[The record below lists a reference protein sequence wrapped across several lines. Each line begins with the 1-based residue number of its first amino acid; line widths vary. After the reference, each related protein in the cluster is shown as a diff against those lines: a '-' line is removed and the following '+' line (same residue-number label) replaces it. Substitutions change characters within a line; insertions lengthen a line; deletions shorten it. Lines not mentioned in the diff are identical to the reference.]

1 VLNYNGQQV
10 IFFVTSTEL
19 FYNLFLEFGN
29 HFLRRTFFKCVVNRL
44 IIGIFAFVNSRQS
57 NISESVRRELEFGKV
72 IDLLENFAQST
83 SNKERIRHLSI
94 LHNPKVLNE
103 YLDRLQEFQMLQ
115 SDSDFPR
122 FEYLDLREVIQYL
135 NIQNSVLTED
145 QFFDIY
151 HASIWVNALI
161 HFITNN
167 EYVIPRISGFLGDLK
182 KSQTIKKRIEK
193 VFSPRR
199 FIRPNASKNL
209 TEIREN
215 IHRKRVHVDKSFQD
229 SKSHYLQ
236 LGYLADIKESFEDEV
251 SLLAVASE
259 FKRKVKGQVRG
270 QSKTKSITFIEPE
283 RCISLN
289 RELRHLYQDEKEEV
303 RRILKE
309 LTSELA
315 EHIDLIKVY
324 KDLIE
329 EFDFLN
335 AKIKLAELMDA
346 NRPKVSKS
354 QAINI
359 KNAYHPLLFIENNN
373 KGIKTI
379 PQDIYFDD
387 AHRVLVISGP
397 NAGGKSITLKTFGL
411 NQLMLQAGLF
421 IPVHPNSTLS
431 VFHDIFTDI
440 GDNQS
445 IENELSTYS
454 YRLTRMKEILT
465 HSGKS
470 SFILIDEFGSG
481 SDPALGGE
489 LAGVF
494 FKEIVKSGSI
504 GVLTTHYGNIKVL
517 ADQTD
522 YAENACML
530 FDDDQLK
537 PLYKLK
543 VGQPGS
549 SYTFE
554 VAKNVGLPKSL
565 IDKARAGLK
574 NGTVRFEDTIHHYQ
588 RLTTELQLSQ
598 EAMMEKSS
606 VVDAQ
611 KEAYELKLKSVEEK
625 LESQRFIMDFQSK
638 YLQLGK
644 RINKIIELYR
654 DGSTMK
660 SILPKIRKI
669 IEKESN
675 RKEEIHVNRLKATRK
690 NSPIKIDFIIGEQV
704 RILGTNQ
711 EGEILELKSHAALLQ
726 IGFAKLEVN
735 FEKLEKVTQG

>member
-1 VLNYNGQQV
+1 MCCLKA
-10 IFFVTSTEL
+10 SL
-19 FYNLFLEFGN
+19 
-29 HFLRRTFFKCVVNRL
+29 NRL
-44 IIGIFAFVNSRQS
+44 IIGIFAIVKQKRS
-57 NISESVRRELEFGKV
+57 NISESVRRELEFGKIV
-72 IDLLENFAQST
+72 DLLENFSKSK

-94 LHNPKVLNE
+94 LYNPKVLNE
-103 YLDRLQEFQMLQ
+103 HLDRLYEFQLIQ

-122 FEYLDLREVIQYL
+122 FEYLDLTEVLNYL
-135 NIQNSVLTED
+135 KIQNSVLTEE

-151 HASIWVNALI
+151 HASIWVNSLI

-167 EYVIPRISGFLGDLK
+167 EYEIPRLTALVGDLK
-182 KSQTIKKRIEK
+182 KSVTIKKRIEK

-199 FIRPNASKNL
+199 FIRPKASQIL
-209 TEIREN
+209 SDIRDD
-215 IHRKRVHVDKSFQD
+215 IHKKRAWVDKSFQD

-236 LGYLADIKESFEDEV
+236 LGYLADIKESFAEEV

-283 RCISLN
+283 KCISLN
-289 RELRHLYQDEKEEV
+289 RELRHLYHEEKEEV

-309 LTSELA
+309 LTADLA
-315 EHIDLIKVY
+315 QEIDLIQRY
-324 KDLIE
+324 RDLIE

-335 AKIKLAELMDA
+335 AKLKLAELMGA

-354 QAINI
+354 RAINI
-359 KNAYHPLLFIENNN
+359 KEAFHPLLYIENNK
-373 KGIKTI
+373 KGVKTI

-387 AHRVLVISGP
+387 DHRVLVISGP

-421 IPVHPNSTLS
+421 IPVHPNSSLS
-431 VFHDIFTDI
+431 VFQDVFTDI

-454 YRLTRMKEILT
+454 YRLKRMKEILAN
-465 HSGKS
+465 SGKS

-494 FKEIVKSGSI
+494 FQEIVKSGAI

-530 FDDDQLK
+530 FDDEQLK

-554 VAKNVGLPKSL
+554 VAKNVGVPKVL
-565 IDKARAGLK
+565 IDKARDGLK

-588 RLTTELQLSQ
+588 RLTAEMQLSQ
-598 EAMMEKSS
+598 EELMEQAS
-606 VVDAQ
+606 VVNAQ
-611 KEAYELKLKSVEEK
+611 RDAYELKLKSIEEK
-625 LESQRFIMDFQSK
+625 LESQRFIMEFQSK

-644 RINKIIELYR
+644 RINKLIELYR
-654 DGSTMK
+654 EGTTMK
-660 SILPKIRKI
+660 SIMPRIRKI

-675 RKEEIHVNRLKATRK
+675 RKEEFNENILKVSQKEKSLK
-690 NSPIKIDFIIGEQV
+690 NDFSIGDQV
-704 RILGTNQ
+704 RIQGTHQ
-711 EGEILELKSHAALLQ
+711 EGEILELKSNAALLQ
-726 IGFAKLEVN
+726 IGFAKLEVK
-735 FEKLEKVTQG
+735 FQKLQMIEVHKK